1 MNNREYSR
9 KRVHL
14 MMLKHQFSDQLS
26 KLARRFGSNSNGNV
40 AIIFAIASI
49 PMLAA
54 VGCAVDYSLAVRMK
68 SKMQSAADAA
78 SVGAISQSSPGYAT
92 AEAMTGDGSVTTGVT
107 DANNIF
113 MSNLCGPTPNG
124 CTDVNGYSNLVVTP
138 TVTKT
143 GSKLLSVVSFTA
155 QVPVTFLQVIG
166 WHTLTISGT
175 STSSAAMSTY
185 LDFYLTLDVS
195 GSMGL
200 PSTTA
205 EAQRMQAVNP
215 DNFVQYP
222 TGCTLACHFAPQKSA
237 CIDDP
242 NVTPPN
248 NYPANP
254 PTTTTSYTQQYST
267 SNYCMGYI
275 YSRLSQSA
283 LKTMLNFPSSATG
296 TYGLKQVP
304 GLPDA
309 MLPNLNN
316 SITGP
321 NSLIAGNSKSLSYS
335 LTAATSCPT
344 DGTDACIQ
352 LRLDAVGYAVNQL
365 LQYANQTEAATNVP
379 NQFRIGLYPFIEQ
392 LYAYFPLTTSI
403 NGSPT
408 NSSTINYAAAN
419 LATLL
424 DTNMNSNLGSGGTH
438 IDVALNTLNSTIVN
452 VGNGSSSTNTQPF
465 VFLVTD
471 GAQDP
476 QTKGVP
482 NGGWSGTNHAT
493 VLNNSSEV
501 SYPNACQTLKNRGI
515 IVGVLYIPYQT
526 ISPVNS
532 SFAGDEDDYAN
543 NNIPNIPASLQAC
556 ASPNFF
562 FTASTPAAIN
572 AALQQM
578 FQQSLITAHIT
589 N

>member
-1 MNNREYSR
+1 
-9 KRVHL
+9 
-14 MMLKHQFSDQLS
+14 MLK
-26 KLARRFGSNSNGNV
+26 RRFSGQTAKLFSRFRGNSKGNV
-40 AIIFAIASI
+40 AVIFAIACI
-49 PMLAA
+49 PILTA
-54 VGCAVDYSLAVRMK
+54 VGCAVDYSLAVRMR
-68 SKMQSAADAA
+68 SKMQAAADAA
-78 SVGAISQSSPGYAT
+78 SVGAISQSSPGYTA
-92 AEAMTGDGSVTTGVT
+92 AEAMSSDGSVAAGVT

-113 MSNLCGPTPNG
+113 MSNLCGPTPTG
-124 CTDVNGYSNLVVTP
+124 CTNVTGYSNLTVTP

-143 GSKLLSVVSFTA
+143 GSKLTSVVNFTA
-155 QVPVTFLQVIG
+155 QVPATFLRVIG
-166 WHTLTISGT
+166 YQTLGISGT
-175 STSSAAMSTY
+175 SSSSAAMSTY

-200 PSTTA
+200 PSTPGVNG
-205 EAQRMQAVNP
+205 EEGRLAQVNP
-215 DNFVQYP
+215 DNKVQYP
-222 TGCTLACHFAPQKSA
+222 TGCTLACHFAPQNSA
-237 CIDDP
+237 CVNP
-242 NVTPPN
+242 PGTPPTN
-248 NYPANP
+248 PPANP
-254 PTTTTSYTQQYST
+254 PTTTTSYTQQYNT
-267 SNYCMGYI
+267 NNYCMGYI

-283 LKTMLNFPSSATG
+283 LKTMINAPSSASG

-309 MLPNLNN
+309 MLSNLNN
-316 SITGP
+316 SLSGS
-321 NSLIAGNSKSLSYS
+321 NSLIAGNSSSLSYS

-344 DGTDACIQ
+344 AGTDACIQ

-365 LQYANQTEAATNVP
+365 LQYANQTEAATNVT
-379 NQFRIGLYPFIEQ
+379 NQFRIGLYPFIEK

-403 NGSPT
+403 NGSAT

-424 DTNMNSNLGSGGTH
+424 DTNTNSNLSSGGTH
-438 IDVALNTLNSTIVN
+438 IDVALTSMNTTIAN
-452 VGNGSSSTNTQPF
+452 VGDGSSSTNTQPF

-482 NGGWSGTNHAT
+482 NGSWSGSNHAT
-493 VLNNSSEV
+493 TLDNQGTTNPIPSC
-501 SYPNACQTLKNRGI
+501 AALKNRGI

-526 ISPVNS
+526 ITNVNS

-543 NNIPNIPASLQAC
+543 NNIQYIQKSLTSC

-562 FTASTPAAIN
+562 FTATTPQDIN
-572 AALQQM
+572 SALQQM
-578 FQQSLITAHIT
+578 FNQSLITAHVT

>member
-1 MNNREYSR
+1 
-9 KRVHL
+9 
-14 MMLKHQFSDQLS
+14 MLK
-26 KLARRFGSNSNGNV
+26 RRFSGQTAKLFSRFGGNSKGNV
-40 AIIFAIASI
+40 AVIFAIACI
-49 PMLAA
+49 PILTA
-54 VGCAVDYSLAVRMK
+54 VGCAIDYSLAVRMR
-68 SKMQSAADAA
+68 SKMQAAADAA
-78 SVGAISQSSPGYAT
+78 SVGAISQSSPGYAA
-92 AEAMTGDGSVTTGVT
+92 AEAMSRNGSVAAGVT
-107 DANNIF
+107 DATNIF
-113 MSNLCGPTPNG
+113 MSNLCGPLPSG
-124 CTDVNGYSNLVVTP
+124 CTNVTGYSNLTVTP
-138 TVTKT
+138 TMTKT
-143 GSKLLSVVSFTA
+143 GSTLTSVVNFTA
-155 QVPVTFLQVIG
+155 QVPTTFLKVIG
-166 WHTLTISGT
+166 FQTLGISGT
-175 STSSAAMSTY
+175 SSSSAAMSTY
-185 LDFYLTLDVS
+185 LDFYLMLDVS

-200 PSTTA
+200 PSTPGVNGEEGRLA
-205 EAQRMQAVNP
+205 LVNP
-215 DNFVQYP
+215 DNKVQYP
-222 TGCTLACHFAPQKSA
+222 TGCTLACHFAPQNSA
-237 CIDDP
+237 CVNP
-242 NVTPPN
+242 PGTPPTN
-248 NYPANP
+248 PPANP
-254 PTTTTSYTQQYST
+254 PTTTTSYTQQYNT
-267 SNYCMGYI
+267 NNYCMGYI

-283 LKTMLNFPSSATG
+283 LTSIINAPSGTG
-296 TYGLKQVP
+296 TAFPYGRKQVP

-309 MLPNLNN
+309 MLSNLNN
-316 SITGP
+316 SLSGS
-321 NSLIAGNSKSLSYS
+321 NSLITGNSSSLPYSLS
-335 LTAATSCPT
+335 AATSCPT
-344 DGTDACIQ
+344 AGTDACIQ

-379 NQFRIGLYPFIEQ
+379 NQFRIGLYPFIEE

-403 NGSPT
+403 NGSAT

-424 DTNMNSNLGSGGTH
+424 DTNMDSNLGSGGTH
-438 IDVALNTLNSTIVN
+438 IDVALNSMNNTIVN

-493 VLNNSSEV
+493 LLNNASEV

-543 NNIPNIPASLQAC
+543 DNIPYIQGSLQAC
-556 ASPNFF
+556 ASPNYF
-562 FTASTPAAIN
+562 FTASTPQAIN

-578 FQQSLITAHIT
+578 FSQSLTTAHIT

>member
-1 MNNREYSR
+1 
-9 KRVHL
+9 
-14 MMLKHQFSDQLS
+14 
-26 KLARRFGSNSNGNV
+26 
-40 AIIFAIASI
+40 
-49 PMLAA
+49 
-54 VGCAVDYSLAVRMK
+54 
-68 SKMQSAADAA
+68 
-78 SVGAISQSSPGYAT
+78 
-92 AEAMTGDGSVTTGVT
+92 
-107 DANNIF
+107 
-113 MSNLCGPTPNG
+113 
-124 CTDVNGYSNLVVTP
+124 
-138 TVTKT
+138 
-143 GSKLLSVVSFTA
+143 
-155 QVPVTFLQVIG
+155 
-166 WHTLTISGT
+166 
-175 STSSAAMSTY
+175 MSTY

-215 DNFVQYP
+215 DNYVQYP
-222 TGCTLACHFAPQKSA
+222 TGCTLACHFAPQNSA
-237 CIDDP
+237 CVDDS

-254 PTTTTSYTQQYST
+254 PTTTTSYTQRYST
-267 SNYCMGYI
+267 NSYCMGYI

-283 LKTMLNFPSSATG
+283 LTTMINAPSSATG
-296 TYGLKQVP
+296 TYGRKQVP

-309 MLPNLNN
+309 MLANLNN
-316 SITGP
+316 SLSGS
-321 NSLIAGNSKSLSYS
+321 NSLITGNSKSLPYS

-365 LQYANQTEAATNVP
+365 LQYASQTEAATNVP

-438 IDVALNTLNSTIVN
+438 IDVALNTLNSTIIN

-493 VLNNSSEV
+493 VLNNASEV
-501 SYPNACQTLKNRGI
+501 SFPNACQTLKNRGI

-543 NNIPNIPASLQAC
+543 SNIQNISGSLSTC

>member
-1 MNNREYSR
+1 
-9 KRVHL
+9 
-14 MMLKHQFSDQLS
+14 MMLKHRFSDQLS
-26 KLARRFGSNSNGNV
+26 KLAWRFVGNSKGNV
-40 AIIFAIASI
+40 AVTFAIASL
-49 PMLAA
+49 PMLVAI
-54 VGCAVDYSLAVRMK
+54 GCAVDYSLATRMK
-68 SKMQSAADAA
+68 SKMQAAADAA
-78 SVGAISQSSPGYAT
+78 SVGAISQSSPGYAA
-92 AEAMTGDGSVTTGVT
+92 AEAMSGNGSVAAGAT

-113 MSNLCGPTPNG
+113 MSNLCGPTRSG
-124 CTDVNGYSNLVVTP
+124 CTNITGYSNLVVTP

-143 GSKLLSVVSFTA
+143 GTTLLSVVNFTA
-155 QVPVTFLQVIG
+155 QVPTTFLKVIG
-166 WHTLTISGT
+166 YQTLTISGT
-175 STSSAAMSTY
+175 SSSSAAMSTY

-200 PSTTA
+200 PSTPGVLGEEGRLA
-205 EAQRMQAVNP
+205 AVNP

-222 TGCTLACHFAPQKSA
+222 TGCTLACHFAPQASA
-237 CIDDP
+237 CQDDT
-242 NVTPPN
+242 NVTPPT
-248 NYPANP
+248 NYPLNP
-254 PTTTTSYTQQYST
+254 PTTTTAYTQHYST
-267 SNYCMGYI
+267 SSYCMGYI

-283 LKTMLNFPSSATG
+283 LTNMINAPSSATG

-309 MLPNLNN
+309 MLANLNN
-316 SITGP
+316 SLSGP
-321 NSLIAGNSKSLSYS
+321 NSLITGNSASLPYS
-335 LTAATSCPT
+335 LAAATSCPT
-344 DGTDACIQ
+344 AGTDACIQ
-352 LRLDAVGYAVNQL
+352 LRLDAVGYAVTQL
-365 LQYANQTEAATNVP
+365 LSLASATESLTNVP

-392 LYAYFPLTTSI
+392 LYDYFPLTTSI
-403 NGSPT
+403 NGSAQ

-424 DTNMNSNLGSGGTH
+424 DTNMNANLGSGGTH
-438 IDVALNTLNSTIVN
+438 IDVALNSLNSTIVN

-476 QTKGVP
+476 QVKGVP

-493 VLNNSSEV
+493 VLNNASEV
-501 SYPNACQTLKNRGI
+501 SFPNACATLKNRGI
-515 IVGVLYIPYQT
+515 IVGVLYIPYQP

-532 SFAGDEDDYAN
+532 SFAGDEDDFAN
-543 NNIPNIPASLQAC
+543 ANIPNIPSSLSTC
-556 ASPNFF
+556 ASPNYF
-562 FTASTPAAIN
+562 FTASTPQAIN

>member
-1 MNNREYSR
+1 
-9 KRVHL
+9 
-14 MMLKHQFSDQLS
+14 MLKRRFSGRPA
-26 KLARRFGSNSNGNV
+26 KLFSRFGSNSKGNV
-40 AIIFAIASI
+40 AVIFAIACI
-49 PMLAA
+49 PILTAI
-54 VGCAVDYSLAVRMK
+54 GCAIDYSLAVRMK
-68 SKMQSAADAA
+68 SKMQAAADGA
-78 SVGAISQSSPGYAT
+78 SVGAISQSSPGYAA
-92 AEAMTGDGSVTTGVT
+92 AEAMSGNGLVAAGVT
-107 DANNIF
+107 DATNIF
-113 MSNLCGPTPNG
+113 MSNLCGPQPSG
-124 CTDVNGYSNLVVTP
+124 CTNVTGYSNLTVTP
-138 TVTKT
+138 TITKT
-143 GSKLLSVVSFTA
+143 GSTLTSVVNFTA
-155 QVPVTFLQVIG
+155 QVPVTFLKVIG
-166 WHTLTISGT
+166 YQTLGISGT
-175 STSSAAMSTY
+175 SSSSAAMSTY
-185 LDFYLTLDVS
+185 LDFYLMLDVS

-200 PSTTA
+200 PSTPGVNGEEGRLA
-205 EAQRMQAVNP
+205 LVNP
-215 DNFVQYP
+215 DNKVQYP

-237 CIDDP
+237 CVDP
-242 NVTPPN
+242 PVTPPAA
-248 NYPANP
+248 PPKNP
-254 PTTTTSYTQQYST
+254 STTTTSYTQQYNT
-267 SNYCMGYI
+267 NNYCMGYI

-283 LKTMLNFPSSATG
+283 LTYMINYPSSATG
-296 TYGLKQVP
+296 TYGRKQVP

-309 MLPNLNN
+309 MLSNLNN
-316 SITGP
+316 SLSGL
-321 NSLIAGNSKSLSYS
+321 NSLITGNSSSLSYS
-335 LTAATSCPT
+335 LTATTSCPT
-344 DGTDACIQ
+344 AGTDACIQ

-403 NGSPT
+403 NGSAT

-438 IDVALNTLNSTIVN
+438 IDVALDSMNNTILN
-452 VGNGSSSTNTQPF
+452 VGDGSASTNTQPF

-493 VLNNSSEV
+493 VLNNASEV
-501 SYPNACQTLKNRGI
+501 SYPNACQKLKNRGI

-543 NNIPNIPASLQAC
+543 NNIPNIPGSLQAC

-562 FTASTPAAIN
+562 FTATTPQAIN
-572 AALQQM
+572 SALQQM
-578 FQQSLITAHIT
+578 FNQSLITAHIT